1 MDFHDM
7 NTWLGL
13 AVLVGMIGMIIYIIL
28 DRREKGDMIER
39 LIEALKE
46 ANANTKALDLL
57 EPLAMKVVPAGLVV
71 QVNKAADFLQTLT
84 PDQVDML
91 IEQFRRFFNAVT
103 DGKPNTPPD
112 APAA

>member
-13 AVLVGMIGMIIYIIL
+13 AVLIGMIGMIIYIIL

-46 ANANTKALDLL
+46 ANLNTKALDLL
-57 EPLAMKVVPAGLVV
+57 EPMATKVVPADFPAK
-71 QVNKAADFLQTLT
+71 VNKAADFLEALT
-84 PDQVDML
+84 PDQVDQL

-103 DGKPNTPPD
+103 DGKPNLPP
-112 APAA
+112 A